1 MGFLLLLGVL
11 FLVVAFSGGK
21 GSTGNTDNADYDFD
35 GEEDFED
42 TPSFSELITGKKADV
57 EHGLFGF
64 TDKWDAEQA
73 KRAYNR
79 GEIDTAD
86 LQQLYDE
93 GVISAEDADSIA
105 CDAVEYEAEDLDRGE
120 NFDD

>member
-11 FLVVAFSGGK
+11 FLIVAFSGGK
-21 GSTGNTDNADYDFD
+21 GSTNNTYNADYDFD
-35 GEEDFED
+35 DMEDFED
-42 TPSFSELITGKKADV
+42 TPSFSELVTGKKADD

-64 TDKWDAEQA
+64 TDGWDTEQA

-79 GEIDTAD
+79 GEIDAAD
-86 LQQLYDE
+86 LQLLYDS
-93 GVISAEDADSIA
+93 GVISAEDADSID
-105 CDAVEYEAEDLDRGE
+105 CGAVEYEAEDLDRGE